1 MIVMTKQIENATYDA
16 LLELEANYNE
26 HQILN
31 ELFNYYLSTDEQ
43 VVFIT
48 SFIRNYDVP
57 DDVFSDEDIK
67 AIKEYARIHC

>member
-1 MIVMTKQIENATYDA
+1 MTKPIENATYDA

-57 DDVFSDEDIK
+57 DDVFADEDIK
-67 AIKEYARIHC
+67 AIKEYAQIHC

>member
-1 MIVMTKQIENATYDA
+1 MTKQIENATYDA

>member
-1 MIVMTKQIENATYDA
+1 MAQPIENATYDA
-16 LLELEANYNE
+16 LLELESYYNE

-43 VVFIT
+43 VIFIT

-57 DDVFSDEDIK
+57 DNVFADEDIK
-67 AIKEYARIHC
+67 AIKEYAKIHC